1 MKKRITAVF
10 LMVVL
15 AAALLSGCKQ
25 NVGSPED
32 NAVVDGQDN
41 TEDDAEA
48 TEHVLGF
55 SCSDLSNPFYT
66 VLREAVQ
73 SSLEEEGIRLIV
85 RDAEADVDTQIQQI
99 DELIEQKVECVF
111 LCPADWEKITP
122 ALEALNEAGIPV
134 VNLDTEVK
142 ETGLVK
148 AFVGSDN
155 RNAGYVCGEDL
166 VSRMPEGGRIVI
178 VESSGINSI
187 NERITGFEE
196 AILNGGFEVVRR
208 IDAGSEQIGAVL
220 IEFEDRL
227 HAKQGDFLLRSGLK
241 IGKMRSLCATSP

>member
-73 SSLEEEGIRLIV
+73 SSLEEERCIPGLLP
-85 RDAEADVDTQIQQI
+85 QIWR
-99 DELIEQKVECVF
+99 E
-111 LCPADWEKITP
+111 
-122 ALEALNEAGIPV
+122 
-134 VNLDTEVK
+134 
-142 ETGLVK
+142 
-148 AFVGSDN
+148 
-155 RNAGYVCGEDL
+155 
-166 VSRMPEGGRIVI
+166 
-178 VESSGINSI
+178 
-187 NERITGFEE
+187 
-196 AILNGGFEVVRR
+196 RR
-208 IDAGSEQIGAVL
+208 IPAPHHCQVSVL
-220 IEFEDRL
+220 R
-227 HAKQGDFLLRSGLK
+227 
-241 IGKMRSLCATSP
+241 